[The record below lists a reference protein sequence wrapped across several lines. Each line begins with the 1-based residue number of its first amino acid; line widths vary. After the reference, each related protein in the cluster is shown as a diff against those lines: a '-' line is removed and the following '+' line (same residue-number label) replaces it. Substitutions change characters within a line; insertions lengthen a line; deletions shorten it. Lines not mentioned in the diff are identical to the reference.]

1 MPAINYLVSVSFD
14 IKDGDSEDYRAV
26 YASFEKIGLTRRPK
40 AENGEK
46 VLLPT
51 TMALGEFEA
60 TDSATI
66 RDLITEKCV
75 AVFKANN
82 LNGELFVSTGEDW
95 ARIRSII

>member
-1 MPAINYLVSVSFD
+1 
-14 IKDGDSEDYRAV
+14 
-26 YASFEKIGLTRRPK
+26 
-40 AENGEK
+40 
-46 VLLPT
+46 
-51 TMALGEFEA
+51 MALGEFEA